1 VFILA
6 KIRIF
11 AIAPYPGLERI
22 MQQLAAQRPE
32 LELISTVASLPT
44 WRQALQSVP
53 SSSYDVI
60 ISRGGTARA
69 LRQVAGVPVVEIG
82 VSIYDMLCS
91 LKNAQNYT
99 GKFAVMGH
107 PNITNC
113 AMQLSDLMQYDV
125 TVCTIHNDSD
135 IKQELLRLKNEG
147 CNLILCDNISQH
159 NAEELGLNSMLITS
173 GEKSVSDA
181 LDEAV
186 RIIKAQNHLLYQ
198 NELYR
203 QLFSLQWDELTVFS
217 PQGQLQY
224 STLPQDEAHTPF
236 LEMLRTRL
244 PKPEHLS
251 FEDEWEWG
259 GEYWQV
265 SGQPLPT
272 DQGMAAALCLKK
284 HSRSLLIQGEGVS
297 MLGRGDFQST
307 DLLLA
312 PGPICVGEL
321 GESIAACAASP
332 FPVLILGEEG
342 TGKDR
347 VAVQLC
353 KSGAGQPA
361 LVTLDCQVI
370 CEKRWKQLLSS
381 EDSPLL
387 RSGLAFYLKNVN
399 FLSSEQAQALF
410 EYMEITRLDR
420 RTRLIFSC
428 LLDGSHSENDYAC
441 RYLKNHFS
449 TLLLRLPPL
458 RQRKEDIPNLLALYI
473 NQLNVS
479 LGKQVVGFTPGAL
492 ERMVEFD
499 WQGNLTQLNRV
510 TRTLVVE
517 ARTPYIGEEQV
528 EKLLR
533 QEAPLCSAAPRPGS
547 AVLDLRKPLSEIQYD
562 VIRLVLQEENGNQSR
577 SAARLGISRSTLWNT
592 LKKHV

>member
-1 VFILA
+1 MALFPKFRILA
-6 KIRIF
+6 IT
-11 AIAPYPGLERI
+11 PYPGLERI
-22 MQQLAAQRPE
+22 IQQLAAQRPE
-32 LELISTVASLPT
+32 LELITAVASLPT

-69 LRQVAGVPVVEIG
+69 LRQAADVPVVEIG

-107 PNITNC
+107 PNITEC
-113 AMQLSDLMQYDV
+113 AMQLSELMQYDV

-135 IKQELLRLKNEG
+135 IKKELLRLKGEG
-147 CNLILCDNISQH
+147 CNMILCDNISQH

-186 RIIKAQNHLLYQ
+186 RIIKAQKRFSYQ
-198 NELYR
+198 DELCR
-203 QLFSLQWDELTVFS
+203 QLFAMQWDELAVFG
-217 PQGQLQY
+217 PDGNLQY
-224 STLPQDEAHTPF
+224 ATLPQDEEHAPF
-236 LEMLRTRL
+236 LEMLRS
-244 PKPEHLS
+244 HLS
-251 FEDEWEWG
+251 CAQQLPFEAEWEWNG
-259 GEYWQV
+259 TYWQV
-265 SGQPLPT
+265 SGRPVRT
-272 DQGMAAALCLKK
+272 EQGTASALCLKK
-284 HSRSLLIQGEGVS
+284 HSRSLLIQEKGIS
-297 MLGRGDFQST
+297 MLGYRDFQSI
-307 DLLLA
+307 DLQLA

-321 GESIAACAASP
+321 GEAIAACAAAP

-347 VAVQLC
+347 VALQLC
-353 KSGAGQPA
+353 KSGSSRSA

-381 EDSPLL
+381 EDSPFL
-387 RSGLAFYLKNVN
+387 RSGLGFYIKNVN
-399 FLSSEQAQALF
+399 FLSSEQAHSLF
-410 EYMEITRLDR
+410 EYMENTRFDR
-420 RTRLIFSC
+420 RTRMIFSA

-449 TLLLRLPPL
+449 TLLLRIPPL
-458 RQRKEDIPNLLALYI
+458 RQRQEDIPNLLALYV

-492 ERMVEFD
+492 RRMVEFD
-499 WQGNLTQLNRV
+499 WSGNLTQLNRV
-510 TRTLVVE
+510 ARALVVE

-528 EKLLR
+528 DRLLR
-533 QEAPLCSAAPRPGS
+533 QEAPGPGTAS
-547 AVLDLRKPLSEIQYD
+547 QPGRAVLDLRKPLSEIQYD
-562 VIRLVLQEENGNQSR
+562 VIRLVLQEEGGNQSR
-577 SAARLGISRSTLWNT
+577 SAARLGISRSTLWNA

>member
-1 VFILA
+1 MFPVP
-6 KIRIF
+6 KSHV
-11 AIAPYPGLERI
+11 
-22 MQQLAAQRPE
+22 QLHQRQRPE

-186 RIIKAQNHLLYQ
+186 RIIKAQNYLLYQ

-347 VAVQLC
+347 AAVQLC

-381 EDSPLL
+381 KDSPLL

-420 RTRLIFSC
+420 RTQLIFSC

-458 RQRKEDIPNLLALYI
+458 RQRKEDIPNLLAC
-473 NQLNVS
+473 
-479 LGKQVVGFTPGAL
+479 T
-492 ERMVEFD
+492 
-499 WQGNLTQLNRV
+499 
-510 TRTLVVE
+510 
-517 ARTPYIGEEQV
+517 
-528 EKLLR
+528 
-533 QEAPLCSAAPRPGS
+533 
-547 AVLDLRKPLSEIQYD
+547 
-562 VIRLVLQEENGNQSR
+562 
-577 SAARLGISRSTLWNT
+577 STS
-592 LKKHV
+592 